1 MLTATPPPTIE
12 RIDNMNKLEILEK
25 ALAAIETSEDELRA
39 RLVCELRNELEVEI
53 CCMPEPRKLQI
64 SQLLSRAN
72 KFLAK
77 RDRQRP
83 EWSRCFYRFPDGRYA
98 ISEGKAIALRYRRDT
113 LPVDIQPCADADSSR
128 FGNLERMLNDAQQ
141 SASPNGECAITKNLL
156 TRLRKVDCVE
166 YLNLDGEAFSLAL
179 LGQIFSLIGPFS
191 IHSGRGCSSGYF
203 ENEFCE
209 GVIAKLRVRNQ

>member
-1 MLTATPPPTIE
+1 MPTATPPPTTE
-12 RIDNMNKLEILEK
+12 RIDIMNKLEILEK
-25 ALAAIETSEDELRA
+25 ALVAIETNKNELRA

-98 ISEGKAIALRYRRDT
+98 ISEGKAIALRYRRDS
-113 LPVDIQPCADADSSR
+113 LPVDIQPCADADASR
-128 FGNLERMLNDAQQ
+128 IGNLERVLNDAQQ
-141 SASPNGECAITKNLL
+141 SVSPNGECTITKNLL
-156 TRLRKVDCVE
+156 TRLRKVNCVE
-166 YLNLDGEAFSLAL
+166 YLNLDGEAFSLDL
-179 LGQIFSLIGPFS
+179 LGQIFRLVGPFC
-191 IHSGRGCSSGYF
+191 IRSGLGCSSGYF

-209 GVIAKLRVRNQ
+209 GVIAKLRLRNQ